1 MYTRKTDQ
9 EKKSRK
15 TIISTTTQHKATIE
29 QLISLSIKNNQ
40 GKEPSRCNSSMN
52 QTEEERLKRLIK
64 HLKVEIDNLK

>member
-1 MYTRKTDQ
+1 MYTWKTEK

-15 TIISTTTQHKATIE
+15 SIISRTTQHKATME
-29 QLISLSIKNNQ
+29 QLMSLSIKNNQ
-40 GKEPSRCNSSMN
+40 GNEPSRCNSSTN